1 MREGEASMFTF
12 YIQVNH
18 DSEATLMPTLCYF
31 IILLSR
37 VAW

>member
-1 MREGEASMFTF
+1 MAIFFM
-12 YIQVNH
+12 YIFDDVKVNH

-31 IILLSR
+31 IILLSF